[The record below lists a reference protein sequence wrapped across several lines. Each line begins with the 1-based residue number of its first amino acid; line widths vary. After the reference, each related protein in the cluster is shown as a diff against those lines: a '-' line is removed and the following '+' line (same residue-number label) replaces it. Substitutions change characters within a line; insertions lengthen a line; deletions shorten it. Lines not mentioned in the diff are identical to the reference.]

1 MVKFTLSFSEA
12 QAQGTARIFAAT
24 HLASA
29 AATYTH
35 LPTPEARFQS
45 LRSIYE
51 VAVKNGLLT
60 AQVSSAVGGS
70 SKNILEA
77 ALLVEEFY
85 AVEASASLTIF
96 GTGLGL
102 TPLALAYRPE
112 VQEFLA
118 PFLSKT
124 GSPLASLVFSEPG
137 GVANWLEPGA
147 PGLQTNANRDG
158 DEWVLNGEKMWATN
172 SAGWD
177 FQGADLSC
185 VVCRCIDEDVVAQAS
200 CPSDLIMI
208 VLVTRADIDRNPV
221 GSFHVVKHVET
232 AGHVAVSGPHIKY
245 TNLRVPAKNVL
256 CAPGTGAQIVTQSF
270 DISAM
275 LVGAMGTGI
284 QRAVFDAALEFSR
297 DTRRGTMPIGQ
308 RQSVADRLIDIKM
321 RTETSRLLTWKAA
334 NCLLSG
340 PGEQA
345 ERREP
350 ALLAKIYSSDA
361 AVQSC
366 IDAMNAVG
374 VSAYNVELPFASLLS
389 TALALPI
396 FDGGNVGI
404 RRRAVQSMFMDEG
417 YRPWETAFRLNPDEE
432 VDAEEAATLS
442 QFMF

>member
-1 MVKFTLSFSEA
+1 MVDFTLSPSEQHT
-12 QAQGTARIFAAT
+12 QAAARRFAAT

-29 AATYTH
+29 AAHYSS

-51 VAVKNGLLT
+51 AAVTAGLLT
-60 AQVSSAVGGS
+60 AQVPAAVGGS
-70 SKNILEA
+70 STSLVDA
-77 ALLVEEFY
+77 AILVEEFY

-102 TPLALAYRPE
+102 TPLALAYRPDLHD
-112 VQEFLA
+112 FLA
-118 PFLSKT
+118 PFLSGT

-137 GVANWLEPGA
+137 GV
-147 PGLQTNANRDG
+147 
-158 DEWVLNGEKMWATN
+158 MWATN

-185 VVCRCIDEDVVAQAS
+185 VVCRCINEDVVTQAS
-200 CPSDLIMI
+200 HPRDLIMVVI
-208 VLVTRADIDRNPV
+208 VTRADVDRNPV
-221 GSFHVVKHVET
+221 GCFHVVKHVET

-256 CAPGTGAQIVTQSF
+256 CAAGTGAPIVTQSF

-284 QRAVFDAALEFSR
+284 QRAVFDAALQFSR
-297 DTRRGTMPIGQ
+297 DPRGGTIPIGQ

-334 NCLLSG
+334 HCLLAG
-340 PGEQA
+340 PGEPAQ
-345 ERREP
+345 RREP
-350 ALLAKIYSSDA
+350 ALLAKIYASDA
-361 AVQSC
+361 SVQSC
-366 IDAMNAVG
+366 IDAINAVG
-374 VSAYNVELPFASLLS
+374 VSAYNVDLPFASLLS
-389 TALALPI
+389 TALVLPI

-404 RRRAVQSMFMDEG
+404 RRRAVQELFMAEG
-417 YRPWETAFRLNPDEE
+417 YQSWTTSFGLTT
-432 VDAEEAATLS
+432 EAVVNTE
-442 QFMF
+442 QKEQPQ

>member
-1 MVKFTLSFSEA
+1 MIDFTLSPTEQHV
-12 QAQGTARIFAAT
+12 QATARTFAAT
-24 HLASA
+24 HLAPA
-29 AATYTH
+29 AAHYTR

-45 LRSIYE
+45 LQPIYE
-51 VAVKNGLLT
+51 AAVQAELLT
-60 AQVSSAVGGS
+60 AQAPVPAGG
-70 SKNILEA
+70 KNTSLVEA
-77 ALLVEEFY
+77 AILVEEFY

-112 VQEFLA
+112 VDEFLA
-118 PFLSKT
+118 PFLQNT

-147 PGLQTNANRDG
+147 PGLQTTARQDG
-158 DEWVLNGEKMWATN
+158 EEWVLNGEKMWATN

-200 CPSDLIMI
+200 QPSDLIMI
-208 VLVTRADIDRNPV
+208 LLVTRADLDRNPV

-245 TNLRVPAKNVL
+245 TNLRVPARNVL
-256 CAPGTGAQIVTQSF
+256 CAPGTGASIVTQSF

-275 LVGAMGTGI
+275 LVGAMATGI
-284 QRAVFDAALEFSR
+284 QRAVFEAALAFSR
-297 DTRRGTMPIGQ
+297 DPRGGTMPIGQ

-321 RTETSRLLTWKAA
+321 RTETSRYLTWKAA
-334 NCLLSG
+334 HCLLSG
-340 PGEQA
+340 PGEHAQ
-345 ERREP
+345 RREP
-350 ALLAKIYSSDA
+350 ALLAKIYASDA
-361 AVQSC
+361 SVQSC

-374 VSAYNVELPFASLLS
+374 VSAYNTELPFASLLS
-389 TALALPI
+389 TALVLPI

-404 RRRAVQSMFMDEG
+404 RRRAVQELFLEED
-417 YRPWETAFRLNPDEE
+417 YQPWVTSFGHP
-432 VDAEEAATLS
+432 
-442 QFMF
+442 QH